1 MLVSRLVPSVASVT
15 TIVFPVDLTLFL
27 VAVAS
32 ILSISAT
39 VAALKNFVVELNV
52 VTFALIEF
60 SAVVALVSSPSIL
73 VSSLEIS
80 DTVFALNVSVEALN
94 SLKLV
99 LLLSILPSI
108 LVISDTV
115 FALNAFVSALSD

>member
-1 MLVSRLVPSVASVT
+1 MFTSRLVPSVASVT

-52 VTFALIEF
+52 ATFALIEF
-60 SAVVALVSSPSIL
+60 SAVVALVASLLIL

-80 DTVFALNVSVEALN
+80 DTVAALNVLVEALN
-94 SLKLV
+94 VVTSPLIESSAAIALV
-99 LLLSILPSI
+99 F
-108 LVISDTV
+108 SD
-115 FALNAFVSALSD
+115 